1 MYLGGAGG
9 YVNSPPDGPAS
20 TMDGVTLASLSDVD
34 AGGQEGLIG
43 RRMCWSCAVST
54 TKTRDVDAPGVSR
67 TASIYAGS
75 SAVAVSAGAGA
86 GADVVTGDEA
96 VSGEES
102 DIADSGGKDG

>member
-1 MYLGGAGG
+1 M
-9 YVNSPPDGPAS
+9 NSLPDGPAS

-86 GADVVTGDEA
+86 DVVAGDEA